1 MSKLLLAAGIV
12 TTCLM
17 SSAAFAAPIVIDG
30 SGLNETVACT
40 GNEIDIYGKDN
51 TVKLT
56 GKCDEIDI
64 RGSGHNVTFEQADEI
79 DVKGSNNK
87 VAGGTVEE
95 ISVKGESNQISAT
108 LKGTRDEAELDISGH
123 ANTADVKLENF
134 AEIEASGR
142 SNKVTW
148 TKVGNTQDPRVS
160 ISGSDNTVQ
169 QGK

>member
-1 MSKLLLAAGIV
+1 MSKLLFATGIV

-17 SSAAFAAPIVIDG
+17 SSAAFSAPLIIDG
-30 SGLNETVACT
+30 SGLSETVACT
-40 GNEIDIYGKDN
+40 GNEIDIYGKNN
-51 TVKLT
+51 TVKLS
-56 GKCDEIDI
+56 GQCDEIDI

-87 VAGGTVEE
+87 VTGGTVEE
-95 ISVKGESNQISAT
+95 VTIKGESNQISAT
-108 LKGTRDEAELDISGH
+108 LKGIRDEAELDISGH
-123 ANTADVKLENF
+123 ANQADVKLESF
-134 AEIEASGR
+134 TEIEVRGR

-148 TKVGNTQDPRVS
+148 AKVGTTQEPHVS